1 MAGQGELNFG
11 NDATE
16 QGYTQWLAGR
26 KVAAV
31 ELARRINLPL
41 GHQVE
46 IWLRGGIRLRGK
58 LHLQEEMLFMEEE
71 GVRHLELMVDHV
83 RFTYREME
91 SCVRLD

>member
-11 NDATE
+11 DDANE
-16 QGYTQWLAGR
+16 RGYAQWLAGR

-46 IWLRGGIRLRGK
+46 IWLSGGIRLRGK
-58 LHLQEEMLFMEEE
+58 LRLQEEMPFIE
-71 GVRHLELMVDHV
+71 
-83 RFTYREME
+83 
-91 SCVRLD
+91 CVRLD